1 VLSESSS
8 QAVEHGPG
16 GWLRERR
23 TRLALW
29 IAAVEGIVVWISR
42 DVSKWAVIV
51 LAAVAVFAFAY
62 RRNSES
68 NFVRHALWI
77 FAASQLL
84 ALLLVLF
91 AVVVKWLVI
100 VGLVVFAVVGL
111 AILLFD
117 RR

>member
-1 VLSESSS
+1 MSTH
-8 QAVEHGPG
+8 AVEPGPG
-16 GWLRERR
+16 SWLRARR
-23 TRLALW
+23 NRLALW
-29 IAAVEGIVVWISR
+29 IAAVEGIVVAISQ

-51 LAAVAVFAFAY
+51 LAVIAVCAFVY
-62 RRNSES
+62 GRNHSS
-68 NFVRHALWI
+68 NFARQVLWV

-91 AVVVKWLVI
+91 AVVLKWLLI

-111 AILLFD
+111 AILFFD

>member
-1 VLSESSS
+1 VLSESPSH
-8 QAVEHGPG
+8 AVEPGPG
-16 GWLRERR
+16 GWLRARR
-23 TRLALW
+23 NRLALW
-29 IAAVEGIVVWISR
+29 IAAVEGIVVAISA
-42 DVSKWAVIV
+42 DVSKWAVFV
-51 LAAVAVFAFAY
+51 LAALAIFAFAY
-62 RRNSES
+62 GRKNDS
-68 NFVRHALWI
+68 NFVRQLLWI

-100 VGLVVFAVVGL
+100 VGLVVFAVIGL

>member
-1 VLSESSS
+1 MSESSS
-8 QAVEHGPG
+8 HAVEPGPG
-16 GWLRERR
+16 GWLRARR
-23 TRLALW
+23 NRLALW
-29 IAAVEGIVVWISR
+29 IAAVEGIVVAFSA
-42 DVSKWAVIV
+42 VSKWAVIV
-51 LAAVAVFAFAY
+51 LAALAVFAFAY

-68 NFVRHALWI
+68 DLVRQVLWI

-100 VGLVVFAVVGL
+100 VGLIIFAVVGL
-111 AILLFD
+111 AILFFD

>member
-1 VLSESSS
+1 LSQSSS
-8 QAVEHGPG
+8 HAVETGTG
-16 GWLRERR
+16 GWLRARR

-29 IAAVEGIVVWISR
+29 IAAVEGVVVWLSR
-42 DVSKWAVIV
+42 DVSKWAVFV
-51 LAAVAVFAFAY
+51 LAGVAVFAFVY
-62 RRNSES
+62 RRDSES
-68 NFVRHALWI
+68 NLVRQVLWI

>member
-8 QAVEHGPG
+8 HAVEPGPG
-16 GWLRERR
+16 GWLRARR
-23 TRLALW
+23 NRLALW
-29 IAAVEGIVVWISR
+29 IAAVEGIVVAFSQ
-42 DVSKWAVIV
+42 DLSKWAVIV

-68 NFVRHALWI
+68 NVVRQVLWI

-100 VGLVVFAVVGL
+100 VGLIVFAVVGL

>member
-1 VLSESSS
+1 VLSESSH
-8 QAVEHGPG
+8 AVEPGPG
-16 GWLRERR
+16 GWLRARR
-23 TRLALW
+23 IRLAFW

-42 DVSKWAVIV
+42 DVSKWGVFV
-51 LAAVAVFAFAY
+51 LAAVAIFAFAY

-68 NFVRHALWI
+68 NFVRQLLWI

-100 VGLVVFAVVGL
+100 VGLVIFAVVGL

>member
-8 QAVEHGPG
+8 RAVEPGPG
-16 GWLRERR
+16 GWLRARR

-29 IAAVEGIVVWISR
+29 IAAVEGVVVWLSR

-62 RRNSES
+62 GRRTDS
-68 NFVRHALWI
+68 NLVRQALWI
-77 FAASQLL
+77 FTASQLL

>member
-1 VLSESSS
+1 MEYRVL
-8 QAVEHGPG
+8 GPLEVRDG
-16 GWLRERR
+16 ERSLP
-23 TRLALW
+23 LAG
-29 IAAVEGIVVWISR
+29 AKQRA
-42 DVSKWAVIV
+42 
-51 LAAVAVFAFAY
+51 
-62 RRNSES
+62 
-68 NFVRHALWI
+68 
-77 FAASQLL
+77 LL

>member
-1 VLSESSS
+1 M
-8 QAVEHGPG
+8 
-16 GWLRERR
+16 
-23 TRLALW
+23 
-29 IAAVEGIVVWISR
+29 EGIVVAISQ

-51 LAAVAVFAFAY
+51 LAALAVFAFAY
-62 RRNSES
+62 GRKTDS
-68 NFVRHALWI
+68 NLTRQMLWI